1 MASPSTNIKITATD
15 KTGTAFKAVNKN
27 VSGMQKGVTALK
39 GAFVGLA
46 GAMGARAFIRFASQQ
61 LKMADT
67 IGKMASKLQIST
79 TALQT
84 FRFAGEQSG
93 ETMETMDN
101 NLIKFAKQLGEAQV
115 GIGLA
120 KRELEILGISI
131 RDETGNFKSHEQV
144 LNEVADAFRNMNDPA
159 RKMSS
164 AMALFGR
171 SGHVMVNMLSDG
183 SEGLARL
190 RDQLVKTGGIIDE
203 KFIREAEDANDAM
216 NRLSKTFGAITTRL
230 MSDLSPA
237 ILKITDNIMELMD
250 IDANYGRGAERLNRD
265 LEKVNE
271 ELASAQA
278 EAFAMQKT
286 IEESNVVM
294 NTFNARH
301 AQLAGLQ
308 GEIADLV
315 ERRANIEEHLA
326 NIPKKTVSI
335 QKDVKKELEEQNN
348 ILKEQQQISA
358 HASQMRF
365 MGATKVLG
373 AQQAMNKEHKETI
386 NLLEEEYSEDFQKKE
401 EQRIENLRLETL
413 EKEKK
418 KLQVQQEIEDEK
430 RKQVLLDANAKKNRE
445 QAKRDA
451 EQKEQLRRQG
461 LQQTISVA
469 KQTGD
474 ILYEQGVMGFDAMRA
489 LAFTEA
495 LINAQLSATK
505 ALATLPP
512 PWSYAAATASYA
524 FAAARAYQI
533 KNMEPPAR
541 EMGGT
546 VTKGKPFLVGE
557 KGAEIFTPGQTG
569 SITPNNAM
577 GGTNVTFNIQTND
590 AQGFDQLLMARR
602 GLIVS
607 MINKA
612 MHQQGRR
619 ALV

>member
-15 KTGTAFKAVNKN
+15 KTATAFKSVNKN

-46 GAMGARAFIRFASQQ
+46 GAMGARAFIRFANQQ
-61 LKMADT
+61 LKAADT

-93 ETMETMDN
+93 ETLETMDN

-183 SEGLARL
+183 ADGLARL

-308 GEIADLV
+308 SEIADLV
-315 ERRANIEEHLA
+315 KRRANIEEHLA

-335 QKDVKKELEEQNN
+335 HKDVKKELEDQNN
-348 ILKEQQQISA
+348 ILKEQQQIQK
-358 HASQMRF
+358 HASQMQF

-373 AQQAMNKEHKETI
+373 AQQMMNKEHQETI
-386 NLLEEEYSEDFQKKE
+386 NLLEEEYSEDFAEMERK
-401 EQRIENLRLETL
+401 RIENLRLQN
-413 EKEKK
+413 EK
-418 KLQVQQEIEDEK
+418 I
-430 RKQVLLDANAKKNRE
+430 
-445 QAKRDA
+445 A
-451 EQKEQLRRQG
+451 EQKRLQEEAREAKLKAQEELRRQHKERMEQLKAEKEAEERLRREG
-461 LQQTISVA
+461 LKQTISVA

-474 ILYEQGVMGFDAMRA
+474 ILYEQGVMGFDAMKR
-489 LAFTEA
+489 
-495 LINAQLSATK
+495 
-505 ALATLPP
+505 
-512 PWSYAAATASYA
+512 
-524 FAAARAYQI
+524 
-533 KNMEPPAR
+533 
-541 EMGGT
+541 
-546 VTKGKPFLVGE
+546 
-557 KGAEIFTPGQTG
+557 
-569 SITPNNAM
+569 
-577 GGTNVTFNIQTND
+577 
-590 AQGFDQLLMARR
+590 
-602 GLIVS
+602 
-607 MINKA
+607 
-612 MHQQGRR
+612 
-619 ALV
+619 

>member
-46 GAMGARAFIRFASQQ
+46 GAMGARAFIRFANQQ
-61 LKMADT
+61 LKAADT

-93 ETMETMDN
+93 ETLETMDN

-120 KRELEILGISI
+120 KRELEILGIEI
-131 RDETGNFKSHEQV
+131 RNQSGDFKSHEEV
-144 LNEVADAFRNMNDPA
+144 LNEVADAFMNMRDPS

-183 SEGLARL
+183 ADGLERL

-237 ILKITDNIMELMD
+237 ILKVTENIMELMD

-271 ELASAQA
+271 QLAVAQS

-286 IEESNVVM
+286 IEESNGIM
-294 NTFNARH
+294 NTLNARH

-315 ERRANIEEHLA
+315 KRRANIEEHLA

-335 QKDVKKELEEQNN
+335 QKDVKNELEDQNN
-348 ILKEQQQISA
+348 KLKEQQQIQK
-358 HASQMRF
+358 HATQMKF

-373 AQQAMNKEHKETI
+373 AQQQVNKSHED
-386 NLLEEEYSEDFQKKE
+386 LLDLIEEEYSSDFIRLENDKVLKLEEQNEKLKEQKRLKE
-401 EQRIENLRLETL
+401 EAIKAE
-413 EKEKK
+413 EKAQKILAE
-418 KLQVQQEIEDEK
+418 
-430 RKQVLLDANAKKNRE
+430 NAKKNRE

-451 EQKEQLRRQG
+451 EEKERLRRQG

-469 KQTGD
+469 KATGD

-495 LINAQLSATK
+495 IINAHLAATK

-524 FAAARAYQI
+524 FAAARAYEI
-533 KNMEPPAR
+533 KNMKPPAR

-557 KGAEIFTPGQTG
+557 SGAEIFTPGQTG
-569 SITPNNAM
+569 SITPNNA
-577 GGTNVTFNIQTND
+577 GVTNINFNIRAND
-590 AQGFDQLLMARR
+590 ASGFDAMLQDRR
-602 GLIVS
+602 GMIVS
-607 MINKA
+607 MINQSLHA
-612 MHQQGRR
+612 QGRR
-619 ALV
+619 GII